1 MNFSELKGVR
11 ILVVDDEPLLLD
23 TLKEHLELEGA
34 TVSTAF
40 NGNEAFELLRRHE
53 FNLILS
59 DVRMPECSGVEL
71 LAKIREFKDIA
82 PPVVLMSAFSDISDK
97 KAKELGARGMFL
109 KPENLKYL
117 KELLIETLNNP
128 F

>member
-1 MNFSELKGVR
+1 MNYSELKGVH
-11 ILVVDDEPLLLD
+11 ILVVDDEPILLD

-34 TVSTAF
+34 TVSTAS
-40 NGNEAFELLRRHE
+40 NGNEAFELLKNHG
-53 FNLILS
+53 FNVILS

-71 LAKIREFKDIA
+71 LAKIRDFKESA

-97 KAKELGARGMFL
+97 RAKELGARGMFL
-109 KPENLKYL
+109 KPENIKYL
-117 KELLIETLNNP
+117 KELLVETINNP